1 MIRGAKIEDFDEIYR
16 LHEMLVKKLSTLEP
30 DRFLLKDNEKVSF
43 TERFNKYLKESNRK
57 MIVYE
62 LDGEI
67 IGFGACKIL
76 KSVNF
81 SRFEEHGEITEISVK
96 EEMQNRGIG
105 REIMKELESFLK
117 DNGIS
122 EIVFLVES
130 SNHQSL
136 ATWEKMNYKKETFV
150 FKKMLK

>member
-1 MIRGAKIEDFDEIYR
+1 MIRCAKIEDFDEIYR

-30 DRFLLKDNEKVSF
+30 ERFILKDNERTDFEK
-43 TERFNKYLKESNRK
+43 RFKKYLNEDKRN
-57 MIVYE
+57 IVVCVMDDE
-62 LDGEI
+62 V

-96 EEMQNRGIG
+96 EEMQNKGIG

-117 DNGIS
+117 DKGIS

-150 FKKMLK
+150 FKKTLK